1 MPKFTAIIHACSE
14 DVLDLETTLRSAD
27 VASDIL
33 LINEE
38 HDPEVKRIGRR
49 YWARE
54 RNGVPGVTAGAYLMD
69 AFHHWILVLRPGE
82 ELSEELRKN
91 LKEWR
96 GNKKD
101 DSHGYR
107 VMLAEPNGG
116 NLHPLTP
123 ELRLVNRH
131 HINWTG
137 ELPPN
142 MDAQLIPGPLLRHEH
157 QEREERLA
165 S

>member
-1 MPKFTAIIHACSE
+1 MPKFTTIIHACPA
-14 DVLDLETTLRSAD
+14 DVPQLAVTLQSAD
-27 VASDIL
+27 VSSDIL
-33 LINEE
+33 LINQE
-38 HDPEVKRIGRR
+38 HSPEVKAVARR
-49 YWARE
+49 FWVRE
-54 RNGVPGVTAGAYLMD
+54 RSGVPGVTAGAYLMD

-82 ELSEELRKN
+82 ELSEELQKN

-96 GNKKD
+96 STKKD

-107 VMLAEPNGG
+107 LMLAEQNGHKA
-116 NLHPLTP
+116 HPLTP

-142 MDAQLIPGPLLRHEH
+142 MDAPLLPGPLLRHERH
-157 QEREERLA
+157 DEQERLA